1 MLILVLNSGSSSLKF
16 SMYELDGA
24 IGARPGDRVETRLSV
39 EKLLFKGELTAI
51 GASAD
56 GKFKVTGES
65 SELLSEKV
73 RLADHKAAIAAMFDW
88 VEKNYKSLVPVAV
101 GHRIVHGGRDYVQP
115 CLIDNRLL
123 KRLEEL
129 SSFAPNHLPA
139 ALETVHAALECFPD
153 AQHVGCFDTAFH
165 RTMPEVARVLP
176 LPIEFFE
183 EGVEKFGFHGLSY
196 EYVLQEF
203 ERVHGTEA
211 ANGRLVIA
219 HLGNGCSL
227 AAVKNRRCF
236 DTTMG
241 FSPTGGLVM
250 GTRSGDLDPGLVDY
264 LCDHRGLST
273 EEFAEVVNK
282 KSGLIGLSGVT
293 SDMQTLL
300 AKESDNEGV
309 RRALEIFCY
318 HAAKHIC
325 AMASTIGGIDSLIFT
340 GGIGEHA
347 DEIRRRICNRVAFLG
362 ARTFVIKTNEELIIA
377 RHAYGLAGSSDS

>member
-1 MLILVLNSGSSSLKF
+1 
-16 SMYELDGA
+16 MYELDGTTE
-24 IGARPGDRVETRLSV
+24 ARRGDEAEARLGGDRG
-39 EKLLFKGELTAI
+39 EKLLFKEELTAI
-51 GASAD
+51 GAGAD
-56 GKFKVTGES
+56 SKFK
-65 SELLSEKV
+65 
-73 RLADHKAAIAAMFDW
+73 DHKAAIAAMFDW
-88 VEKNYKSLVPVAV
+88 LEKNHKTLVPAAV

-115 CLIDNRLL
+115 CVVDDRLL

-129 SSFAPNHLPA
+129 STFAPNHLPP
-139 ALETVHAALECFPD
+139 ALETLHAALECFPD
-153 AQHVGCFDTAFH
+153 AVHVGCFDTAFH

-176 LPIEFFE
+176 LPVKFFD

-203 ERVHGTEA
+203 ERVYGVKA
-211 ANGRLVIA
+211 ASGRLVIA

-227 AAVKNRRCF
+227 AAVKDRKCF

-250 GTRSGDLDPGLVDY
+250 GTRAGDLDPGLVNY

-273 EEFAEVVNK
+273 EEFTELVNK
-282 KSGLIGLSGVT
+282 KSGLLGLSGLT
-293 SDMQTLL
+293 PDMRTLL
-300 AKESDNEGV
+300 SKESENEGV

-325 AMASTIGGIDSLIFT
+325 AMASAIGGVDALIFT

-347 DEIRRRICNRVAFLG
+347 EEIRRRICERIEFLG
-362 ARTFVIKTNEELIIA
+362 AEACVIKTNEELVIA
-377 RHAYGLAGSSDS
+377 RHAFGLAKTSDSRIG